1 MIVIK
6 DLCGATASLLWPL
19 APQTC
24 LRVLAWA
31 GDGQDLV
38 RPSAYRHVGSR

>member
-1 MIVIK
+1 MMVLK

-19 APQTC
+19 APKTC

-31 GDGQDLV
+31 GDGRDLV
-38 RPSAYRHVGSR
+38 GVLTDGDVGTR